1 MERRFEIDSLS
12 EFDSDLWSQT
22 MIQLR
27 KNAEQVKDENFVKK
41 IDIFTKK
48 KRENLTFE
56 AKALG
61 LRVKVMAAENKLRQ
75 AELHV
80 SYHQLKMEVIEF
92 SCRERFE
99 WMKIYSEPDEI
110 QQFMEA
116 FRAKLDELEKVRF
129 DN

>member
-1 MERRFEIDSLS
+1 
-12 EFDSDLWSQT
+12 
-22 MIQLR
+22 
-27 KNAEQVKDENFVKK
+27 
-41 IDIFTKK
+41 
-48 KRENLTFE
+48 
-56 AKALG
+56 
-61 LRVKVMAAENKLRQ
+61 MAAENKLRQ

-80 SYHQLKMEVIEF
+80 SYNELKMEIIEF

>member
-1 MERRFEIDSLS
+1 ML
-12 EFDSDLWSQT
+12 
-22 MIQLR
+22 
-27 KNAEQVKDENFVKK
+27 KK
-41 IDIFTKK
+41 STFLQK

-80 SYHQLKMEVIEF
+80 SYNELKMEIIEF